1 MDTGTLR
8 KNVFPDNRFVRR
20 DMNAGESFH
29 QTAGVINPLFLERRP
44 YSQLVFQHGKYTAKR
59 SIPGTFSQSVQRG
72 MKSFYTGTDSGVNI
86 RYRQIVVV
94 MSMEI
99 ELQVR
104 ITRNHILTILVG
116 IARV

>member
-1 MDTGTLR
+1 
-8 KNVFPDNRFVRR
+8 
-20 DMNAGESFH
+20 
-29 QTAGVINPLFLERRP
+29 
-44 YSQLVFQHGKYTAKR
+44 
-59 SIPGTFSQSVQRG
+59 
-72 MKSFYTGTDSGVNI
+72 MKSFYTGTDSGVDI